1 MRSRQRNFKLFLGIA
16 ALLLLSMACKTITGG
31 LGSSDGGSNLAA
43 TQASMEATQ
52 AAMSGG
58 NDDNNDA
65 DDSSGGAP
73 QGDTG
78 GDLDASAYGPDEEIY
93 TFNFDSEKEWKD
105 RWSYEVTPS
114 SKTKYTVE
122 LDSGLLYTKI
132 SESFT
137 NINFSFN
144 DLFMGRNDSD
154 VYVELS
160 FDNIGSVRT
169 NKTSILC
176 RVNED
181 GAYIFSV
188 SSNGLWFIYK
198 YTSSNAKRN
207 VLVEGGVPNY
217 NKNITA
223 HTIGASCIG
232 EELSF
237 YYDGEVLKN
246 GVYQDRDSIFREG
259 SVGFALRSEDIPGVE
274 VEFEYFKVVKK

>member
-105 RWSYEVTPS
+105 RWSYEVTPC
-114 SKTKYTVE
+114 SKPSTPWNW
-122 LDSGLLYTKI
+122 I
-132 SESFT
+132 
-137 NINFSFN
+137 
-144 DLFMGRNDSD
+144 RA
-154 VYVELS
+154 
-160 FDNIGSVRT
+160 
-169 NKTSILC
+169 C
-176 RVNED
+176 
-181 GAYIFSV
+181 
-188 SSNGLWFIYK
+188 
-198 YTSSNAKRN
+198 
-207 VLVEGGVPNY
+207 
-217 NKNITA
+217 
-223 HTIGASCIG
+223 CI
-232 EELSF
+232 
-237 YYDGEVLKN
+237 
-246 GVYQDRDSIFREG
+246 Q
-259 SVGFALRSEDIPGVE
+259 RSANHSRI
-274 VEFEYFKVVKK
+274 